1 MLPAKDVE
9 AVQRWAHERTEP
21 EVRDRLRVE
30 VDIAPRSLTIVE
42 CSFMGYR
49 DDWLRVPSAR
59 LGWVGRRG
67 LWTLYRFKNEA
78 AVRYEF
84 CEPSANVQDLLNEIE
99 ADPTFIF
106 WG

>member
-21 EVRDRLRVE
+21 ELRDRMRVE
-30 VDIAPRSLTIVE
+30 VAVAPRSLTIIE

-49 DDWLRVPSAR
+49 DDWLRVPSAK
-59 LGWVGRRG
+59 LGWNGRRG
-67 LWTLYRFKNEA
+67 QWTLYCFRSERP
-78 AVRYEF
+78 VRYEF
-84 CEPSANVQDLLNEIE
+84 CEPSANVQDLLSEID

-106 WG
+106 KG